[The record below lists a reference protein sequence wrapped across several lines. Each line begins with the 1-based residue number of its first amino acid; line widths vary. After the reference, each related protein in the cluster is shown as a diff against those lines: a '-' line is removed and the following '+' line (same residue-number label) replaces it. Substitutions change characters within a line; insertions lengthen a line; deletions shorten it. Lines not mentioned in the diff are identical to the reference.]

1 MGTKLR
7 EEFAK
12 ICFEVLLQFSLLHEE
27 QNEIAKSTS
36 QITNQLA
43 ITSLLDRFHNVL
55 SAFAQDGKNNGK
67 CPLPRYRV
75 AEVSF
80 TLQGLTSLI
89 SALKKIP
96 TTKVSQVTWKQL
108 IGLYPHLVELTASDS
123 THIGRTLRDALQ
135 QYADLLHPPGAII
148 NGT

>member
-1 MGTKLR
+1 METGTKLR

-55 SAFAQDGKNNGK
+55 STFVQDAKNSGK
-67 CPLPRYRV
+67 CPLPRLV
-75 AEVSF
+75 TVSF
-80 TLQGLTSLI
+80 SISFRGVINETEVLESQGAYL
-89 SALKKIP
+89 
-96 TTKVSQVTWKQL
+96 VSFHYFSY
-108 IGLYPHLVELTASDS
+108 IFC
-123 THIGRTLRDALQ
+123 GR
-135 QYADLLHPPGAII
+135 G
-148 NGT
+148 